1 MSSSKATYNVVMA
14 NLFTIRQATQYMCFL
29 LIWCCIAA
37 AGESAWPA
45 EPLPAVPDL
54 AADVLSYLDEPD
66 GMKAEAV
73 LQQLLA
79 NPEATIDQ
87 ASRVIQTG
95 RTYQAMPVG
104 TMAEE
109 QILVRERTYHYALSV
124 PLAYQPGRGYGLVV
138 CLHGAGFS
146 GDAYLE
152 RWQSRLGDDYLLVC
166 PTYPSGAWFTRQ
178 AEDLV
183 LAVIER
189 VQAQYH
195 VDPDRVFLTGMS
207 NGGIGTWLIGMHH
220 AQRFA
225 GLAPMASGLDSVL
238 LPFLANL
245 RTTPVYIIHGA
256 KDQVM
261 PVELSRTIS
270 RELAAIGYPHI
281 YREHEREHPMA
292 GGHFFPREEL
302 PDLVTWFNAQHRNP
316 LPTSL
321 TVIREASHFQ
331 PFGWVR
337 IDATDPIAAF
347 ADDLVSKRDELT
359 RKKRYA
365 RLDASVT
372 ASNRIEVETGLVQRY
387 TLFLNDQLVDVSKP
401 VTVVTNKH
409 VSFEGMVTPTVE
421 TLLRQAR
428 ARKDPRQLFTVQL
441 AIQVSNPAP

>member
-1 MSSSKATYNVVMA
+1 
-14 NLFTIRQATQYMCFL
+14 
-29 LIWCCIAA
+29 
-37 AGESAWPA
+37 
-45 EPLPAVPDL
+45 
-54 AADVLSYLDEPD
+54 
-66 GMKAEAV
+66 
-73 LQQLLA
+73 
-79 NPEATIDQ
+79 
-87 ASRVIQTG
+87 
-95 RTYQAMPVG
+95 
-104 TMAEE
+104 
-109 QILVRERTYHYALSV
+109 
-124 PLAYQPGRGYGLVV
+124 
-138 CLHGAGFS
+138 
-146 GDAYLE
+146 
-152 RWQSRLGDDYLLVC
+152 
-166 PTYPSGAWFTRQ
+166 
-178 AEDLV
+178 V

-238 LPFLANL
+238 MPFLANL
-245 RTTPVYIIHGA
+245 RTTPVYIIHGT

-302 PDLVTWFNAQHRNP
+302 PDLVTWFNAQRRNP
-316 LPTSL
+316 LPTAL
-321 TVIREASHFQ
+321 TVVREASHFQ
-331 PFGWVR
+331 SFGWVR

-359 RKKRYA
+359 KKKRYA

-372 ASNRIEVETGLVQRY
+372 APNRIEVETGLIQRY

-401 VTVVTNKH
+401 VTVVTNKQ
-409 VSFEGMVTPTVE
+409 VSFEGMVAPSVE
-421 TLLRQAR
+421 ILLRQAR

-441 AIQVSNPAP
+441 AIQVPKPVP